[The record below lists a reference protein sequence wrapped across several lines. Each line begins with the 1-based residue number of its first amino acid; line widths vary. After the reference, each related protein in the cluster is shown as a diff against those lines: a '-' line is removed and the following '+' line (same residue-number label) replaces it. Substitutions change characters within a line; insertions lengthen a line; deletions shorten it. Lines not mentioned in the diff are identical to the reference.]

1 MLGYSELRS
10 DAAWRDL
17 SGRGRILA
25 HGEDNARL
33 LHAMSSNHVNGLED
47 GQGCYAFFLNAVGRI
62 QSDATIMKC
71 GVDFLIDTEAS
82 AHEKLFAHLDQFIIA
97 DDVTLEDLAASH
109 FEIGIEGP
117 QAAAVAAGLGV
128 AVPEAQ
134 NGIAEFEGGYVARL
148 NETGV
153 DGVRLILPVGAR
165 AEWLARLSGVVEADQ
180 QAWETVRH
188 ENGKPRFGVEIL
200 EKHLIQ
206 ETRLMHGVHFT
217 KGCYL
222 GQEIVER
229 VRARGAVHKG
239 LAAVT
244 VVAGA
249 KIPAQDAE
257 LCGGGV
263 RAGHLLSVVHSPAE
277 NCNVGFAILGV
288 DYLGGDKHISCD
300 GVEVR
305 LRASS
310 VFAAR

>member
-1 MLGYSELRS
+1 MLGYLELRTR
-10 DAAWRDL
+10 AAWRDL

-33 LHAMSSNHVNGLED
+33 LHAMSSNHINGLEE

-62 QSDATIMKC
+62 QGDATIMRC
-71 GVDFLIDTEAS
+71 GADFLIDTEAGT
-82 AHEKLFAHLDQFIIA
+82 HEKLFTHLDLFIIA

-117 QAAAVAAGLGV
+117 EAEAIAAGLGV
-128 AVPEAQ
+128 PVPPAQ
-134 NGIAEFEGGYVARL
+134 NGILVFEGGYIARL

-153 DGVRLILPVGAR
+153 DGVRLILPVGSR
-165 AEWLARLSGVVEADQ
+165 AEWLAKLTGVVEADSE
-180 QAWETVRH
+180 AWEIVRH

-239 LAAVT
+239 LASVT
-244 VVAGA
+244 IESGE
-249 KIPAQDAE
+249 KLPAQDAE

-277 NCNVGFAILGV
+277 NCSVGFAVLGV
-288 DYLGGDKHISCD
+288 EYLGGDKHISCD
-300 GVEVR
+300 GLEVR
-305 LRASS
+305 LRPSS

>member
-1 MLGYSELRS
+1 
-10 DAAWRDL
+10 
-17 SGRGRILA
+17 
-25 HGEDNARL
+25 
-33 LHAMSSNHVNGLED
+33 V
-47 GQGCYAFFLNAVGRI
+47 
-62 QSDATIMKC
+62 
-71 GVDFLIDTEAS
+71 
-82 AHEKLFAHLDQFIIA
+82 
-97 DDVTLEDLAASH
+97 
-109 FEIGIEGP
+109 
-117 QAAAVAAGLGV
+117 
-128 AVPEAQ
+128 Q
-134 NGIAEFEGGYVARL
+134 NGIVAFEGGFVARL

-165 AEWLARLSGVVEADQ
+165 AEWLAKLSEIIEADLE
-180 QAWETVRH
+180 AWDIVRH

-244 VVAGA
+244 FVASA
-249 KIPAQDAE
+249 KMPAQDAE

-277 NCNVGFAILGV
+277 NCSVGFAVLAV
-288 DYLGGDKHISCD
+288 EYLGGDKHISCD
-300 GVEVR
+300 GVDVR
-305 LRASS
+305 LRPSNA
-310 VFAAR
+310 FAAR